1 MVKNMKLERWQGQ
14 WILRWMEG
22 IEICNAVF
30 STITRA
36 KKARKIL
43 KAGGIISPHHGNEEE
58 ELWMRV

>member
-1 MVKNMKLERWQGQ
+1 MASQLKLQRWQGQ
-14 WILRWMEG
+14 WILRWMENG
-22 IEICNAVF
+22 KICNQFF